1 MQRHSGMFK
10 QGQSGNPS
18 GRPKADKTICEMARM
33 HTREAID
40 VLLAIVRNQKA
51 PSASR
56 VQACNAILD
65 RGWGRPIQYNENNDR
80 VISTSLKDFLDEI
93 NKAELE
99 KSILDL

>member
-1 MQRHSGMFK
+1 MFR

-18 GRPKADKTICEMARM
+18 GRPKADKTICDLARA
-33 HTREAID
+33 HTQEAIE
-40 VLLAIVRNQKA
+40 VLLTVVHNQKA
-51 PSASR
+51 PSAAR

-65 RGWGRPIQYNENNDR
+65 RGWGRPVQYNENNDR

-93 NKAELE
+93 DKSELE

>member
-10 QGQSGNPS
+10 QGQSGNPL
-18 GRPKADKTICEMARM
+18 GRPKADITIRDLART
-33 HTREAID
+33 HTQEAID
-40 VLLAIVRNQKA
+40 VLLAVVRNQNA
-51 PSASR
+51 PSAAL

-99 KSILDL
+99 KLILDL